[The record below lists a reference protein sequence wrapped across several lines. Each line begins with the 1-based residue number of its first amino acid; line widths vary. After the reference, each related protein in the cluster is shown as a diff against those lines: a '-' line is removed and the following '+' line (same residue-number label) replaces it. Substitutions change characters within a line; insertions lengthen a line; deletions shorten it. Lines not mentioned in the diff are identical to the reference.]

1 MKEIKAIKKIKPM
14 FDRILVTADTYNLE
28 SQKTDT
34 GIYVPSQTGL
44 RSYQTV
50 IAVGTS
56 VRNVKE
62 GDIVEIDPK
71 RYARMKHQEG
81 SLKDGVITD
90 NPVVAYN
97 FDIINLNGKDYLM
110 LFESDV
116 KFIIEDCDFA
126 GDNPILVKNMNL

>member
-14 FDRILVTADTYNLE
+14 FDRILVTAETYDLE

-34 GIYVPSQTGL
+34 GIYVPSSTGL

-50 IAVGTS
+50 IAIGTS

-90 NPVVAYN
+90 NPVVSYN
-97 FDIINLNGKDYLM
+97 FDVINLNGKDYLM
-110 LFESDV
+110 LYESDV
-116 KFIIEDCDFA
+116 KFIIEDCDFVGEEIIVPQIA
-126 GDNPILVKNMNL
+126 TL

>member
-1 MKEIKAIKKIKPM
+1 M

-56 VRNVKE
+56 VRNIKE

-110 LFESDV
+110 LFESDI